1 MEWRGVWRVHVTCG
15 VCRVACG
22 VACGVG
28 RDNVVHQ
35 ALGSYSVSNIK
46 CIETSSNNKTM
57 EIRCKH
63 HRSRCARIRF
73 MHALPRVTIYIVRM
87 PKVFPLG
94 SIH

>member
-28 RDNVVHQ
+28 RDNVMHQ

-46 CIETSSNNKTM
+46 CIETTKQWKYAANTM
-57 EIRCKH
+57 MI
-63 HRSRCARIRF
+63 RSRCARIRF

>member
-28 RDNVVHQ
+28 RDNVMHQ

-46 CIETSSNNKTM
+46 CIETTKQWKYAANTIAAGALALDS
-57 EIRCKH
+57 C
-63 HRSRCARIRF
+63 
-73 MHALPRVTIYIVRM
+73 MHCPELQYI
-87 PKVFPLG
+87 
-94 SIH
+94 S